1 MQAQYVFI
9 HDALSELVQCGE
21 TEVLAA
27 NLRISINQLKSNVAD
42 DPNTTGFQNQ
52 FQVCSGHEIE
62 HVSYT
67 VCVYMTGPTVC
78 MSVAVL
84 PTDSGAGEL
93 PDQCLLH

>member
-27 NLRISINQLKSNVAD
+27 NLRISINQLERNITD
-42 DPNTTGFQNQ
+42 DPNTTGYQKQ

-67 VCVYMTGPTVC
+67 VCVHTVNDRAHC
-78 MSVAVL
+78 VLVSV
-84 PTDSGAGEL
+84 
-93 PDQCLLH
+93 CL